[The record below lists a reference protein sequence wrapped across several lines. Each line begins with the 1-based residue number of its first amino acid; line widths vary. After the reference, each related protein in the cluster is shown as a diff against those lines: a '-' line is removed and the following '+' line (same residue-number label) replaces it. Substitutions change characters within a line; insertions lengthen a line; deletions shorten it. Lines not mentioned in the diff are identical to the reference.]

1 VAPTIVC
8 LHGLRR
14 SPGDWA
20 GVRASLEPSWTVD
33 APSLPA
39 DPDAALIAADA
50 AIRPGDIVFAHSLGA
65 VVATRLL
72 AEHPRPLTALVLSGS
87 FFPPARNGRTLSAS
101 VLDYG
106 RHRAALARELTR
118 RADERVRTERSR
130 RALTSLLR
138 QAARTAVPVVDPATP
153 VLVVHARDDHH
164 VPVDFAIAAVAQRP
178 AWTLSLI
185 DRGGHHLHADH
196 PDAWL
201 SCVLPWLTMRRSE
214 RP

>member
-1 VAPTIVC
+1 VTPAIVC

-14 SPGDWA
+14 TPGDWA
-20 GVRASLEPSWTVD
+20 GVRARLEPTWRVE
-33 APSLPA
+33 APALPA
-39 DPDAALIAADA
+39 DPDAALETADA

-72 AEHPRPLTALVLSGS
+72 VRHPRPLTALVLTGS
-87 FFPPARNGRTLSAS
+87 FFPPARNGRTLAAS

-118 RADERVRTERSR
+118 QGNAARTERSG
-130 RALTSLLR
+130 RALTALLR

-164 VPVDFAIAAVAQRP
+164 VPVDFAIAAAARRP
-178 AWTLSLI
+178 AWTLHLI

-201 SCVLPWLTMRRSE
+201 SSVLPWLTTQRS
-214 RP
+214 